1 MYRCK
6 FVQGVYSME
15 RFIRQTVCKFEPKIN
30 CFMNVQVKGGFKTKT
45 FWDGEN
51 LFLNNPIHPNT
62 LYILQ

>member
-15 RFIRQTVCKFEPKIN
+15 RFIRQVVCKFEQKIN
-30 CFMNVQVKGGFKTKT
+30 CFMNVRVKGGFKTKMS
-45 FWDGEN
+45 WDGEN
-51 LFLNNPIHPNT
+51 LFLNNPIHQNT